1 MLKKSLSNLF
11 LLFTLVLQSQIQSP
25 KEYLGYSLGTNFS
38 RHHQVVDYF
47 KHLETGSE
55 ALQLQSYGKTNE
67 GRLLQLV
74 FISSPENLKNL
85 ESIRKTHLQNSGIEV
100 KSPPDEVLMAIC
112 YKPLGELS
120 EVVRFYVKD
129 DGSLV
134 FLSKSAK
141 LKLV

>member
-74 FISSPENLKNL
+74 FISSLKLENLSQSEKH
-85 ESIRKTHLQNSGIEV
+85 I
-100 KSPPDEVLMAIC
+100 
-112 YKPLGELS
+112 YKI
-120 EVVRFYVKD
+120 VV
-129 DGSLV
+129 
-134 FLSKSAK
+134 
-141 LKLV
+141 

>member
-1 MLKKSLSNLF
+1 MFKKSLSNLF

-25 KEYLGYSLGTNFS
+25 KEYLGYSLGTKFS

-67 GRLLQLV
+67 GRLLQLA

-85 ESIRKTHLQNSGIEV
+85 EINQKNTFT
-100 KSPPDEVLMAIC
+100 K
-112 YKPLGELS
+112 
-120 EVVRFYVKD
+120 
-129 DGSLV
+129 
-134 FLSKSAK
+134 
-141 LKLV
+141 